1 MGEWEWLI
9 YTPMYKIDNN
19 KIDNYWEPDV
29 EYKELYS
36 MLCANLNGKEIPQ
49 RGDICIHMLDSLCHI
64 AKTNTTL

>member
-49 RGDICIHMLDSLCHI
+49 RGDMHFTNSMVCLCVWKQHE
-64 AKTNTTL
+64 